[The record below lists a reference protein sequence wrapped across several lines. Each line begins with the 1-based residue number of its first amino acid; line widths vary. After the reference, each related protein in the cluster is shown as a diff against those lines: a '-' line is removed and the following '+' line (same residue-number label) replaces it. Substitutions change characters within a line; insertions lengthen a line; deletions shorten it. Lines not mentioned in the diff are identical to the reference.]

1 MEDYK
6 PMKRKVLFLLL
17 MMSLCIAFCLSVSA
31 MSGSGTESDP
41 YLISTVDDF
50 MAINNNKAAHYK
62 LEANLELPTSTTAY
76 VKSNSAFSGVF
87 DGNNHTIKVDI
98 QGVTTKSSDT
108 FEALFAIVTGQIK
121 NLTVTGSVTGSNK
134 VAGIVGKLEK
144 GGKIDNCVNYASVF
158 GRKNVAGIAGVLF
171 NDHVNGV
178 RPGTKITNCAN
189 LGDISGYSIKGGV
202 DMGGIVGCVWYTNN
216 ETFCIE
222 GCYNEGT
229 ISVPDGS
236 TGENVGGIVG
246 YFYCG
251 IIKDCFNAGTLK
263 ASNTTY
269 QGAMFGKTDGGEN
282 RIDGYISLTSD
293 PLIGYLN
300 GKKFITRPFMLES
313 DGVAI
318 YLGGESGIR
327 GEFHFPKAT
336 FDFFSSVST
345 LDLSSFEYGCVV
357 STKAVV
363 ESLGGDLLSKAA
375 QDNDMV
381 AFAPA
386 MKNNRV
392 IYSFLDANRG
402 SAYHSYRFALTGFPN
417 SKEAYNAEFVIL
429 GYVMMTDKDGNVQ
442 AYFINTVESD
452 RLASNVTGTDFNS
465 VSILRVA
472 DATLSDGD
480 FNGNSVAIDR
490 LNDIVSYRIYSNS
503 IEIDGVVNYGHSA
516 ASFTKHNS
524 SDDTVVFKITKT
536 ELAEFYAYVKELEAS
551 GYEKVSENLINGNY
565 YFTFKNGN
573 TLLNV
578 VYWFNVK
585 EATVS
590 LETVTALPE
599 NLTQP
604 EFERTNDPS
613 ITQIKLEASI
623 PEGMSYVIH
632 LSDGTFLIIDGG
644 WCDANEKE
652 ADKLYNQLVAL
663 AGEGNDIVIAGWIF
677 THCHGDH
684 IGTFNLFVNKYHD
697 MVTIKEILYNFPS
710 DSEIA
715 TSGSSYM
722 LNDTPQRYMEF
733 KRVIS
738 EYLTDTKY
746 VKLHSGYKFYYADT
760 EIEIL
765 QTFEDLYPRTVAN
778 NNYDFNS
785 SSTLFTVTV
794 GGQKIMFIG
803 DVSDVGASRLTNLY
817 GDYLK
822 SDFLQVAHHGLNSGS
837 TIKALY
843 QKVDARYVLYPA
855 PLSWYEGNINAAA
868 NIYLVSGSATVKQ
881 VFVSGA
887 QTVTLYMPYDGKLFD
902 GEKVPNTTIKPPVNE
917 DDYKPVERPESA
929 IEVPDAYFDLDMSG
943 GTAKDASNNAT
954 VTVTGG
960 NIKETTVNQNGES
973 KTATAFVVDKGSS
986 SYMTINFNDI
996 TTDAQW
1002 GEFVM
1007 SSTTFEIFL
1016 KLDNLPGATVGLITS
1031 CNGGGST
1038 LYLRK
1043 QAGGQINF
1051 QVGST
1056 NANSFSDSPGYGNY
1070 SAAAPMNGDAPVIS
1084 AEELLHIV
1092 GIYDN
1097 ESKMLRIFINGVLI
1111 SECNYGNGSFRQGSG
1126 NDYVIGIGYN
1136 PQYNGECLSS
1146 FAGYELYEARIYDC
1160 ALSDEEVAQQYWNCI
1175 DNLLK
1180 EAVNE

>member
-1 MEDYK
+1 
-6 PMKRKVLFLLL
+6 MKRKILFLLL
-17 MMSLCIAFCLSVSA
+17 IMSLCIAFSLSVNA

-41 YLISTVDDF
+41 YLITTADEF
-50 MAINNNKAAHYK
+50 MAINNNKSACYR
-62 LEANLELPTSTTAY
+62 LEADLTLPMSTTAY
-76 VKSNSAFSGVF
+76 ITSSSAFAGVF
-87 DGNNHTIKVDI
+87 DGNGHTITIDI
-98 QGVTTKSSDT
+98 QGATTKSSDT
-108 FEALFAIVTGQIK
+108 FEALFAIVTGQVK
-121 NLTVTGSVTGSNK
+121 NLTVKGSATGSNK

-144 GGKIDNCVNYASVF
+144 GGKIDNCVNYATIY

-171 NDHVNGV
+171 NEAVNGV

-189 LGDISGYSIKGGV
+189 LGNISGYSIKGGV

-229 ISVPDGS
+229 ISVAEGES
-236 TGENVGGIVG
+236 GENVGGIVG

-251 IIKDCFNAGTLK
+251 IVKNCFNAGAVK
-263 ASNTTY
+263 SSNPSN
-269 QGAMFGKTDGGEN
+269 QGSIFGKTDGGEN
-282 RIDGYISLTSD
+282 KIDGYISLTSD

-300 GKKFITRPFMLES
+300 GKKYISRPFMLES

-318 YLGGESGIR
+318 YLGSESGIR
-327 GEFHFPKAT
+327 GEFHFPKTT
-336 FDFFSSVST
+336 FDFFASVST

-357 STKAVV
+357 STKSVV
-363 ESLGGDLLSKAA
+363 ESLGGDLLSQAA
-375 QDNDMV
+375 QENDMV
-381 AFAPA
+381 VFAPA
-386 MKNNRV
+386 MKNNQV
-392 IYSFLDANRG
+392 IYSFLDTNRG

-417 SKEAYNAEFVIL
+417 SKDAYNAEFVIL
-429 GYVMMTDKDGNVQ
+429 GYVMITDKDGNVQ
-442 AYFINTVESD
+442 SYFLNTVESD
-452 RLASNVTGTDFNS
+452 RLANNITGTDFNS

-503 IEIDGVVNYGHSA
+503 IEIDGIVNYGHAA

-524 SDDTVVFKITKT
+524 SDDTIVFKITKT
-536 ELAEFYAYVKELEAS
+536 ELAEFYAYVNELEAS
-551 GYEKVSENLINGNY
+551 GYEKVSENLINNNY
-565 YFTFKNGN
+565 YFTFKKDN
-573 TLLNV
+573 TILNV

-590 LETVTALPE
+590 LETVTTLPE

-604 EFERTNDPS
+604 EFEKTNDPS
-613 ITQIKLEASI
+613 ITHIKLEASI

-644 WCDANEKE
+644 WSDANEKE

-684 IGTFNLFVNKYHD
+684 IGTFNIFVNKYHNN
-697 MVTIKEILYNFPS
+697 VTIKEILYNFPA
-710 DSEIA
+710 DAEIA
-715 TSGSSYM
+715 TSGSNYM

-733 KRVIS
+733 KRVFS
-738 EYLTDTKY
+738 EYLKDTKY
-746 VKLHSGYKFYYADT
+746 VKLHSGYKFYYADA

-765 QTFEDLYPRTVAN
+765 QTFEDLYPRSVAN

-794 GGQKIMFIG
+794 GEQKFMFIG
-803 DVSDVGASRLTNLY
+803 DVSDVGASRLTNVY
-817 GDYLK
+817 GNSLK
-822 SDFLQVAHHGLNSGS
+822 SDFLQVAHHGLNSNS

-843 QKVDARYVLYPA
+843 QKVDAKYILYPA
-855 PLSWYEGNINAAA
+855 PLSWYEGNINATA
-868 NIYLVSGSATVKQ
+868 NVYLATGSATVKQ
-881 VFVSGA
+881 IFVSGA
-887 QTVTLYMPYDGKLFD
+887 QTVTLYLPYDGKLFD
-902 GEKVPNTTIKPPVNE
+902 GVKVPNTTIKPPVNE
-917 DDYKPVERPESA
+917 DNYKPVERPDSA
-929 IEVPDAYFDLDMSG
+929 VEVPDAYFDLDLSG
-943 GTAKDASNNAT
+943 GTAKDAAGNAS
-954 VTVTGG
+954 VTVVGG
-960 NIKETTVNQNGES
+960 KIEQTTVNQDDTS
-973 KTATAFVVDKGSS
+973 KTADAFVVDKGSN
-986 SYMTINFNDI
+986 SYMTVNFNDI

-1016 KLDNLPGATVGLITS
+1016 KLDNLPGVTVGLITS
-1031 CNGGGST
+1031 CNGGGTT

-1043 QAGGQINF
+1043 QAGGQVNF

-1056 NANSFSDSPGYGNY
+1056 NANSFSDKAGSGNY

-1084 AEELLHIV
+1084 ADELLHIV

-1097 ESKMLRIFINGVLI
+1097 ESNMLKIFINGVLL
-1111 SECNYGNGSFRQGSG
+1111 SECSYGDGSFRQGSG
-1126 NDYVIGIGYN
+1126 NDFVIGIGYN
-1136 PQYNGECLSS
+1136 PQYSGECLSTY
-1146 FAGYELYEARIYDC
+1146 AGYELYEARIYDC
-1160 ALSDEEVAQQYWNCI
+1160 ALTDEEVAQQYWNTI